1 MTDNFGQYADAV
13 QGASVSYLKSAPSN
27 WRWKVSQTLLGRT
40 ILQFGVDG
48 GAGIVH
54 GVTDPNLLSVIM
66 QITEFDDCVWL
77 DGVPLASRVLVI
89 LPPETHFTF
98 VRTGPEKWLSWS
110 MRKDEILA
118 LRLQPST
125 QSRHAFKTEKH
136 MVTLPMRAA
145 SAFRSIAHDVFG
157 EGAGCSPGAT
167 IEDAMFHHLEQAW
180 EKNDGIVALPSEST
194 RSAEQIVF
202 RALRFVQSKGDENVE
217 IGDLAHVSQVNYRT
231 LLRAFERYLKI
242 SPKRYLKLR
251 QIMPCTMRSEEMV
264 RVIRS
269 LISLLKMAYLS
280 SGDLPA
286 NIGLSLTNCRQLP
299 ISDKVQSP
307 SAQLVQETTLQALYP
322 LRSIVDQVQFRTK
335 RGT

>member
-13 QGASVSYLKSAPSN
+13 QGASVSYLKSEPSN

-251 QIMPCTMRSEEMV
+251 QINAVYHAIRRNGTGHTLSDILAENGVSEFGRFAGEYRAV
-264 RVIRS
+264 FNE
-269 LISLLKMAYLS
+269 L
-280 SGDLPA
+280 
-286 NIGLSLTNCRQLP
+286 
-299 ISDKVQSP
+299 P
-307 SAQLVQETTLQALYP
+307 SATHQRQSTITIDTVSARNDATGAV
-322 LRSIVDQVQFRTK
+322 SA
-335 RGT
+335 